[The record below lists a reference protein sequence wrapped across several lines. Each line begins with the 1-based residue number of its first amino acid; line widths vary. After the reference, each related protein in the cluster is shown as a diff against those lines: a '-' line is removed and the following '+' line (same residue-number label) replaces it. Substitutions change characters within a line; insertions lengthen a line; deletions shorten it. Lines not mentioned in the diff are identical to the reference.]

1 MDFSYDDSISER
13 RRERRVLSRN
23 LLLEAYQI
31 LDPENQNAVS
41 RDHIMAVML
50 ILNQDV
56 PEIQRLSK
64 EERGIIFAFL
74 DKDGSSTISRDEF
87 LDFGKIL
94 LLRLTK
100 RSDYA
105 TFVERNL
112 PHIHQSIWYQ
122 SLCKLVKSDG
132 FESFL
137 DMLLVLNAIV
147 IGVQDYPLLA
157 GKDVTQDPH
166 FRDGYIDTVW
176 ERLETIFTVIYV
188 LEVAVKVLVN
198 GWKRYSESMRNMFD
212 FFITILALL
221 ASAYVYCKLFFI
233 RTPQKCCDFGIAFS

>member
-1 MDFSYDDSISER
+1 
-13 RRERRVLSRN
+13 
-23 LLLEAYQI
+23 
-31 LDPENQNAVS
+31 
-41 RDHIMAVML
+41 ML

-74 DKDGSSTISRDEF
+74 DRDGSSTISRDEF

-100 RSDYA
+100 QSDYA

-112 PHIHQSIWYQ
+112 PYVHQTIWYQ
-122 SLCKLVKSDG
+122 SLCTLVKSDG

-137 DMLLVLNAIV
+137 DILLVLNAV
-147 IGVQDYPLLA
+147 IIGIQDYPLLV

-188 LEVAVKVLVN
+188 LEVGVKVLVN

-212 FFITILALL
+212 FYITILALL
-221 ASAYVYCKLFFI
+221 ASAYVYCKLNFI
-233 RTPQKCCDFGIAFS
+233 RTLPQKCCNFLNRFLTYDFLLLKFQTQMITVTVD